1 MQFAYLGSGSK
12 GNAALIEA
20 EQTCLML
27 DCGFSVRETLS
38 RLSRL
43 GRSGQDLE
51 AILVTHEHSDHISG
65 VGVLARKLNIPVW
78 ATAGTWR
85 AVEHRIGKIPKREIV
100 NHHHSPFMI
109 GNIEV
114 NPFPVPHDAR
124 EPVQY
129 VFDDGKVRL
138 GILTDVGQATPHIE
152 RMLSACDSLAL
163 ECNHDYQMLMQGP
176 YPAALKAR
184 VTSAQGH
191 LDNQA
196 AATLLSRLDTSRLQ
210 HLVAVHLSET
220 NNTPALAR
228 AALCEALD
236 CESSFIQVADQNKGL
251 PWHAIS

>member
-20 EQTCLML
+20 GQTCLML
-27 DCGFSVRETLS
+27 DCGFSVRETLN
-38 RLSRL
+38 RLNRL
-43 GRSGQDLE
+43 GRNGESLDG
-51 AILVTHEHSDHISG
+51 ILVTHEHSDHISG
-65 VGVLARKLNIPVW
+65 VGVLARRLNIPVW

-85 AVEHRIGKIPKREIV
+85 AVADRIGNVPQRNIV
-100 NHHHSPFMI
+100 DHHCNFTI
-109 GNIEV
+109 GDIDV
-114 NPFPVPHDAR
+114 HPFPVPHDAK

-129 VFDDGKVRL
+129 VFHDGNVRL
-138 GILTDVGQATPHIE
+138 GILTDVGQSTPHIE
-152 RMLSACDSLAL
+152 EMLSACDSLAL

-228 AALCEALD
+228 AALREVLD
-236 CESSFIQVADQNKGL
+236 CEASFIQVADQDSGL

>member
-20 EQTCLML
+20 GQTCLML
-27 DCGFSVRETLS
+27 DCGFSVRETLN
-38 RLSRL
+38 RLNRL
-43 GRSGQDLE
+43 GRNGETLDG
-51 AILVTHEHSDHISG
+51 IVVTHEHSDHISG
-65 VGVLARKLNIPVW
+65 VGVLARRFNIPVW

-85 AVEHRIGKIPKREIV
+85 AVADRIGNIPQRNIV
-100 NHHHSPFMI
+100 DHHHPFAI
-109 GNIEV
+109 GDIEV
-114 NPFPVPHDAR
+114 NPFPVPHDAK

-129 VFDDGKVRL
+129 VFHDGKVRL
-138 GILTDVGQATPHIE
+138 GILTDVGQSTPHIE
-152 RMLSACDSLAL
+152 EMLSACDSLAL

-184 VTSAQGH
+184 VSSAQGH

-228 AALCEALD
+228 AALREVLNCET
-236 CESSFIQVADQNKGL
+236 SFIQVADQDKGL
-251 PWHAIS
+251 PWHAIA

>member
-20 EQTCLML
+20 GQTCLML
-27 DCGFSVRETLS
+27 DCGFSVRETLN
-38 RLSRL
+38 RLNRL
-43 GRSGQDLE
+43 GRSGESLDG
-51 AILVTHEHSDHISG
+51 ILVTHEHSDHISG
-65 VGVLARKLNIPVW
+65 VGVLARRLNIPVW

-85 AVEHRIGKIPKREIV
+85 AVADRIGNVPQRNIV
-100 NHHHSPFMI
+100 DHQCNFTI
-109 GNIEV
+109 GDIDV
-114 NPFPVPHDAR
+114 HPFPVPHDAK

-129 VFDDGKVRL
+129 VFHDGNVRL
-138 GILTDVGQATPHIE
+138 GILTDVGQSTPHIE
-152 RMLSACDSLAL
+152 EMLSACDSLAL
-163 ECNHDYQMLMQGP
+163 ECNHDYQMLMRGP

-228 AALCEALD
+228 AALREVLD
-236 CESSFIQVADQNKGL
+236 CEASFIQVADQDSGL

>member
-20 EQTCLML
+20 GQTCLML
-27 DCGFSVRETLS
+27 DCGFSVRETLN
-38 RLSRL
+38 RLNRL
-43 GRSGQDLE
+43 GRNGESLDG
-51 AILVTHEHSDHISG
+51 ILVTHEHSDHISG
-65 VGVLARKLNIPVW
+65 VGVLARRLKLPVW
-78 ATAGTWR
+78 ATAGTWC
-85 AVEHRIGKIPKREIV
+85 AVGDRIGNVPQRNIV
-100 NHHHSPFMI
+100 DHQYPFAI
-109 GNIEV
+109 GDIEV
-114 NPFPVPHDAR
+114 HPFPVPHDAK

-129 VFDDGKVRL
+129 VFHDGTVRL
-138 GILTDVGQATPHIE
+138 GILTDVGQSTPHIE
-152 RMLSACDSLAL
+152 EILSGCDSLAL

-210 HLVAVHLSET
+210 HLVAVHLSAT

-228 AALCEALD
+228 AALREVLD
-236 CESSFIQVADQNKGL
+236 CESSFIQVADQDRGL
-251 PWHAIS
+251 PWHAIA

>member
-27 DCGFSVRETLS
+27 DCGFSARETLG

-43 GRSGQDLE
+43 GRCGDDLE
-51 AILVTHEHSDHISG
+51 GILVTHEHSDHISG

-85 AVEHRIGKIPKREIV
+85 AVEDRIGKIPQRKVIDR
-100 NHHHSPFMI
+100 HRPFAI

-114 NPFPVPHDAR
+114 HPFPVPHDAK

-129 VFDDGKVRL
+129 VFHDGNVRL
-138 GILTDVGQATPHIE
+138 GILTDVGQSTPHIE
-152 RMLSACDSLAL
+152 EMLSACDSLAL

-184 VTSAQGH
+184 VTSAHGH

-220 NNTPALAR
+220 NNTPALVR
-228 AALCEALD
+228 AVLCEVLD
-236 CESSFIQVADQNKGL
+236 CEPSFIQVADQNKGL

>member
-20 EQTCLML
+20 GQTCLML

-38 RLSRL
+38 RLARL
-43 GRSGQDLE
+43 DRTGEELD
-51 AILVTHEHSDHISG
+51 AIVVTHEHGDHISG
-65 VGVLARKLNIPVW
+65 VGVLARKFNIPVW

-85 AVEHRIGKIPKREIV
+85 AIEHRVGDIPMRNV
-100 NHHHSPFMI
+100 VDHHRSFVI
-109 GNIEV
+109 NDIEV
-114 NPFPVPHDAR
+114 IPFPVPHDAK

-129 VFDDGKVRL
+129 VFSDGSARL
-138 GILTDVGQATPHIE
+138 GILTDVGQSTPHIE
-152 RMLSACDSLAL
+152 DILSGLDALAL

-184 VTSAQGH
+184 VSSTQGH
-191 LDNQA
+191 LDNKT

-220 NNTPALAR
+220 NNTPDLAT
-228 AALCEALD
+228 AALGAVFD
-236 CESSFIQVADQNKGL
+236 CDSTFIQVADQYKGL

>member
-43 GRSGQDLE
+43 GRNGEELDG
-51 AILVTHEHSDHISG
+51 ILVTHEHSDHISG
-65 VGVLARKLNIPVW
+65 VGVLARRLNIPVW

-85 AVEHRIGKIPKREIV
+85 AVEDRIGQVPQREIIS
-100 NHHHSPFMI
+100 HHSPFVI

-114 NPFPVPHDAR
+114 NPFPVPHDAE

-129 VFDDGKVRL
+129 VFHDGNVRL
-138 GILTDVGQATPHIE
+138 GILTDVGQSTPDIE
-152 RMLSACDSLAL
+152 EMLSGCDSLAL

-176 YPAALKAR
+176 YPAVLKAR

-196 AATLLSRLDTSRLQ
+196 AGTLLSRLDTSRLQ

-228 AALCEALD
+228 TALCEALD
-236 CESSFIQVADQNKGL
+236 CEASFIQVADQNKGL

>member
-20 EQTCLML
+20 GQTCLML
-27 DCGFSVRETLS
+27 DCGFSVRETLN
-38 RLSRL
+38 RLNRL
-43 GRSGQDLE
+43 GRNGETLDG
-51 AILVTHEHSDHISG
+51 IVVTHEHSDHISG
-65 VGVLARKLNIPVW
+65 VGVLARRFNIPVW

-85 AVEHRIGKIPKREIV
+85 AVADRIGNIPQRNIV
-100 NHHHSPFMI
+100 DHHHPFAI
-109 GNIEV
+109 GDIEV
-114 NPFPVPHDAR
+114 NPFPVPHDAK

-129 VFDDGKVRL
+129 VFHDGKVRL
-138 GILTDVGQATPHIE
+138 GILTDVGQSTPHIE
-152 RMLSACDSLAL
+152 EMLSACDSLAL

-184 VTSAQGH
+184 VSSTQGH

-228 AALCEALD
+228 AALREVLNCET
-236 CESSFIQVADQNKGL
+236 SFIQVADQDKGL
-251 PWHAIS
+251 PWHAIA

>member
-12 GNAALIEA
+12 GNAALIEG

-27 DCGFSVRETLS
+27 DCGFSVRETIS
-38 RLSRL
+38 RLNRL
-43 GRSGQDLE
+43 GRSGEDLE
-51 AILVTHEHSDHISG
+51 GILVTHEHSDHISG
-65 VGVLARKLNIPVW
+65 VGVLARKLNVPVW

-85 AVEHRIGKIPKREIV
+85 AVEHKIGTIPQRKIV
-100 NHHHSPFMI
+100 DHHRPFTI

-114 NPFPVPHDAR
+114 NPFPVPHDAK

-129 VFDDGKVRL
+129 VFDDGNVRL
-138 GILTDVGQATPHIE
+138 GILTDVGQSTPHIE
-152 RMLSACDSLAL
+152 DMLSGLDSLAL

-184 VTSAQGH
+184 VASAQGH
-191 LDNQA
+191 LDNAQ

-220 NNTPALAR
+220 NNTPALAK
-228 AALCEALD
+228 AALCDAMD
-236 CESSFIQVADQNKGL
+236 CETSFIQVADQDKGL